1 MNKKRWPGW
10 KLRLP
15 PQHRLIETGPVD
27 AIASYYSFFIGA
39 VLRTR
44 LRWALDKLPDAPLSR
59 VLEVGYGSG
68 VLLPSLVQGTG
79 MAVGID
85 IHPNAAAVHQALT
98 DLNIPSY
105 LIRGD
110 ATALPFTQRS
120 FAAVLIVSALEF
132 IPDPERCLEEVWRV
146 LAPAGCMVAITPR
159 KARWADAIY
168 RLLSGVVAEDN
179 FRGGRDRVQTAL
191 SRMTPPAQRTRM
203 PRWLPWHL
211 APYEVVVWRKGS

>member
-132 IPDPERCLEEVWRV
+132 IQTRNGALRKSG
-146 LAPAGCMVAITPR
+146 ASSPR
-159 KARWADAIY
+159 LGAW
-168 RLLSGVVAEDN
+168 LLSLP
-179 FRGGRDRVQTAL
+179 GRRAGQTRYIGCCPGL
-191 SRMTPPAQRTRM
+191 
-203 PRWLPWHL
+203 
-211 APYEVVVWRKGS
+211 